1 MLGLK
6 NKDKDIT
13 LSYLDRYI
21 NNDDNVLVGVRFD
34 TSYTSNLACEPMLVG
49 TTIEDGGFFTDIVIK
64 PDIAQHQMVKELNTS
79 LHDKGL
85 GFVVTDHEN
94 PVMADSTV
102 DTLISRIERYEG
114 TYEIPDYVVKLGFHE
129 PHSIQKTTT
138 KLTSGLELDIFK
150 IHMNMDD
157 VLFTLYLSFT
167 KYQYDGQT
175 MLGLLSKD
183 KLSRIDTLKI
193 LTLISS
199 NNLFGDRV
207 ISAKY
212 KTNNSTS
219 SLYDT
224 THKGMGILVPD
235 LSELKEFPKFVVSSG
250 ESEIFLDHSDIV
262 SSNVV
267 AINKKRHKYIFSIKL
282 KKSYTL
288 DIMFD

>member
-6 NKDKDIT
+6 NKDKNTT
-13 LSYLDRYI
+13 LDYLDKYI

-34 TSYTSNLACEPMLVG
+34 TSYTSNLACEPVLVG
-49 TTIEDGGFFTDIVIK
+49 TTIEDGGFFTDIIIK

-79 LHDKGL
+79 LHDTGL
-85 GFVVTDHEN
+85 GFVITDHEN

-102 DTLISRIERYEG
+102 DTLISRIQKFEG
-114 TYEIPDYVVKLGFHE
+114 TYEIPDYVVRLGFHE
-129 PHSIQKTTT
+129 PHLIEKTTT

-150 IHMNMDD
+150 IHMNMDNE
-157 VLFTLYLSFT
+157 LFTLYLSFT
-167 KYQYDGQT
+167 KFQYDGQT

-183 KLSRIDTLKI
+183 RLTRLDTLKL

-212 KTNNSTS
+212 KTKDSTT

-235 LSELKEFPKFVVSSG
+235 LDKLKDFPKFVVSSG
-250 ESEIFLDHSDIV
+250 ESELYLDHNDII

-267 AINKKRHKYIFSIKL
+267 AVNKKRHKYILSIKL

-288 DIMFD
+288 EIMFD